1 MWCSI
6 YLYSYAF
13 ENRRLETQAYAA
25 QIENELFNPIKP
37 IMQFDAHISND
48 SKFSTW
54 SKISWKPRSVQSST
68 HTLLSNYYLHSIL
81 LANDF

>member
-37 IMQFDAHISND
+37 IMQFDDLKLAENPVLYSLLHI
-48 SKFSTW
+48 
-54 SKISWKPRSVQSST
+54 
-68 HTLLSNYYLHSIL
+68 LSCLIIIYIVY
-81 LANDF
+81 F